1 MKQSDTEPVKT
12 LNKEV
17 KLKLEETKKC
27 RPQTS
32 IVRPGSLRLNHNIL
46 KRKQTAT
53 NACKEQEDKLT
64 YSNDYHSF
72 KLNKIN
78 KAIEF
83 SSKIKEKDLCSVLK
97 GKKLNKNKTPE
108 GKISYFNT
116 EIKCVVESIGST
128 PNDSFKQSNFKL
140 HFCKDNLYRL
150 VSDIINACKPYRYRK
165 TKVILEFNL
174 GEIKDQFL
182 VQFLCENLVKN
193 EYFKS
198 GSEVIYIKTSF
209 FTYYFMLPYCSY
221 YILDNNDYND
231 DNKKSAIM
239 NTTKGRFMLYD
250 MKYFIPVFNHD
261 TCEISSVNS
270 NSNSIAECTLMN
282 SLLKTP
288 SSLRYINNN
297 INNQNETIRNNSSNQ
312 GRSLYTIFSQINRSL
327 SKSYS
332 KIEGAS
338 FIQIHKTI
346 DVYYN
351 FNLKGVEYLEI
362 VIDKVWREKDFLQ
375 DAILTNSNALSAYIL
390 EELKYLN
397 DSLQEELPC
406 VKGVAFHLCIKISP
420 LIVKYKEKG
429 HAEKLKAMKTFL
441 NKLYML
447 IFNTLAK
454 EDERRL
460 DICLRVSIYYEPEK
474 EKTDKLLSTGNQ
486 AKMHLNKSM
495 FLFCQESK
503 CSSNPRE
510 SIALVFLS
518 IKKQVVS
525 KVQNKQE
532 GKDKLSKAYLRSL
545 GLMHKNII
553 TKVAQFF
560 DYMKVSYCKDI
571 YKAFSS

>member
-1 MKQSDTEPVKT
+1 MKQSDTEPVKS
-12 LNKEV
+12 LNKES
-17 KLKLEETKKC
+17 KPTLEQTMKC

-32 IVRPGSLRLNHNIL
+32 LVRPDSLRVKTHNIL

-53 NACKEQEDKLT
+53 NACKEQEDRLI

-72 KLNKIN
+72 KLNKIS

-97 GKKLNKNKTPE
+97 AKKLNKNKTPE

-116 EIKCVVESIGST
+116 EIKCLVESIGST

-193 EYFKS
+193 EYFKN

-221 YILDNNDYND
+221 YIHDNNDYNE
-231 DNKKSAIM
+231 DNKKHILM
-239 NTTKGRFMLYD
+239 NNMAKGRFMLYD
-250 MKYFIPVFNHD
+250 MKYFIPIFNHD
-261 TCEISSVNS
+261 ICDIGSLGS
-270 NSNSIAECTLMN
+270 NSNTTTECSLLN

-288 SSLRYINNN
+288 SSLRYITNN
-297 INNQNETIRNNSSNQ
+297 INNQNETI
-312 GRSLYTIFSQINRSL
+312 
-327 SKSYS
+327 
-332 KIEGAS
+332 
-338 FIQIHKTI
+338 I

-362 VIDKVWREKDFLQ
+362 VIDKVWKEKDFLP
-375 DAILTNSNALSAYIL
+375 DAILANSNALTAYLL
-390 EELKYLN
+390 EELTYLSDN
-397 DSLQEELPC
+397 LQEELPC
-406 VKGVAFHLCIKISP
+406 TKGVAFHICIKINPS
-420 LIVKYKEKG
+420 IVQYQEKG
-429 HAEKLKAMKTFL
+429 HSEKLKAIKAFL
-441 NKLYML
+441 NRLYML
-447 IFNTLAK
+447 LFNSLAK
-454 EDERRL
+454 DVERKL
-460 DICLRVSIYYEPEK
+460 IVCLRVSIYYEQDK
-474 EKTDKLLSTGNQ
+474 EKPDSKHLNLGNQ
-486 AKMHLNKSM
+486 SKMHLNKCL
-495 FLFCQESK
+495 FLYTQEST
-503 CSSNPRE
+503 CSSNPRQ

-525 KVQNKQE
+525 KVQSKME

-553 TKVAQFF
+553 TKVSQFF
-560 DYMKVSYCKDI
+560 DYMKVSYCKEI
-571 YKAFSS
+571 YKAFSH